1 MDISWNSHI
10 FYIYISLS
18 WIYIYIYIMAFVDII
33 GISWIYLQKPFLP
46 MISDIPSTA
55 FHSSPE
61 PAPGLSEVPHQL
73 RRQGLGLGAHLPARG
88 AVGMG
93 FVWICW
99 LNCLGVT
106 VLGFCLSNFSD
117 FELFGCRFL
126 KIFFYSIPS
135 IFLIPSIIS
144 ITSCHINIDGI
155 KNIDG
160 IIYRYHLVICYIAM
174 ERSAIFIAR

>member
-18 WIYIYIYIMAFVDII
+18 WIYIYISWLLWISLGYHGYIYKSHFSQWYP
-33 GISWIYLQKPFLP
+33 ISHPQH
-46 MISDIPSTA
+46 STA
-55 FHSSPE
+55 PRNQLPDFPRFHTSYG
-61 PAPGLSEVPHQL
+61 AKV
-73 RRQGLGLGAHLPARG
+73 LGLVPTYRPEAQ
-88 AVGMG
+88 
-93 FVWICW
+93 FWDFF
-99 LNCLGVT
+99 LNLLV
-106 VLGFCLSNFSD
+106 
-117 FELFGCRFL
+117 ELFGCRCS

-135 IFLIPSIIS
+135 IFLIPSIIF
-144 ITSCHINIDGI
+144 ITSWHINIDGI

>member
-1 MDISWNSHI
+1 
-10 FYIYISLS
+10 
-18 WIYIYIYIMAFVDII
+18 MAFVDII

-88 AVGMG
+88 AV
-93 FVWICW
+93 
-99 LNCLGVT
+99 
-106 VLGFCLSNFSD
+106 LGFFLNLLV
-117 FELFGCRFL
+117 ELFGCRCS

-135 IFLIPSIIS
+135 IFLIPSIIF
-144 ITSCHINIDGI
+144 ITSWHINIDGI